1 MAAYKLAI
9 DTGGTFTDF
18 CLLGEHGDFYLT
30 KEPSTPDAPSRAI
43 VSGIKK
49 ITQQTGID
57 PGRINLLLHGT
68 TVATNAILEQKGAR
82 LALITTRGF
91 RDVIYIG
98 RQNRPHLYNFRVLKP
113 PPLLPRRLV
122 LEVTERVL
130 ADGTVQ
136 IPLQD
141 AEIQSVLAQVQAAG
155 VESVAVCLLHAY
167 INPVHEIMLKNALEQ
182 QLPHLSVSISAD
194 VLPEIREYERTS
206 TTVINALVK
215 PLTDKYIRRLEKELT
230 TTGVNSELFIMQS
243 SGGVIPASH
252 AREQCAQIVLS
263 GPAGGVLAGVY
274 LANLTGYKNL
284 ITADMGGTSMDI
296 CLIQNG
302 VSRFTTEG
310 AIGGYPLRLP
320 MLDIHTIGAGGG
332 SIAWVDTGGALRVG
346 PQSAGS
352 VPGPA
357 CYGLGSKDP
366 TVTDANLLLGRL
378 DPADLTGVKTL
389 KPELAARS
397 VREKISQPLGLTLE
411 EAAEGII
418 RVVNANM
425 VRAIRLVSVQKGYD
439 PRDFTLAA
447 LGGACPLQAAE
458 LARELGIPRVLVPP
472 YSGVASA
479 WGMLSADV
487 RHNYLKTYMANVT
500 PAVCAELNDRFNA
513 LTGQGRRDLAREGFT
528 EPEMHF
534 TRLLDI
540 RYQGQSY
547 ALTLSIPANALIEAD
562 MQIILRRFHRLHQQR
577 YGYCRED
584 APVQITAL
592 RLMATGALPQMPH
605 LIQTG
610 TKEVKS
616 SGTRQVY
623 LSGKRHTVPVYARR
637 QIGPGWRTEGP
648 AVITQA
654 DTTTLLWPGDRAYC
668 DRWGNILIET
678 KVHANEYE

>member
-1 MAAYKLAI
+1 MTAYKLAI

-18 CLLGEHGDFYLT
+18 CLLGENGDLYIS
-30 KEPSTPDAPSRAI
+30 KEPSTPADPSRAI
-43 VSGIKK
+43 LTGIKN
-49 ITQQTGID
+49 ITQKTGID

-98 RQNRPHLYNFRVLKP
+98 RQNRPHLYDSRVLKP
-113 PPLLPRRLV
+113 PPLLPRQLV

-136 IPLQD
+136 VALQE
-141 AEIQSVLAQVQAAG
+141 AEIQSVLAQIQEAG

-167 INPVHEIMLKNALEQ
+167 MNPVHEIMLKNALQQ
-182 QLPHLSVSISAD
+182 QLPHLSVTISSEI
-194 VLPEIREYERTS
+194 LPEIREYERTS

-215 PLTDKYIRRLEKELT
+215 PLTDKYIGRLEKELA
-230 TTGVNSELFIMQS
+230 TTGVKSELFIMQS
-243 SGGVIPASH
+243 SGGVIPASR
-252 AREQCAQIVLS
+252 AREQSARIALS
-263 GPAGGVLAGVY
+263 GPAGGVLAGIY
-274 LANLTGYKNL
+274 LARLTGNKNL

-320 MLDIHTIGAGGG
+320 ILDIHTIGAGGG
-332 SIAWVDTGGALRVG
+332 SVAWVDAGGALRVG

-357 CYGLGSKDP
+357 CYGLGGIEP

-378 DPADLTGVKTL
+378 DPADLAGVKTL

-397 VREKISQPLGLTLE
+397 VRDQISAPLGLTLE

-425 VRAIRLVSVQKGYD
+425 VRAIRLISVQKGYD
-439 PRDFTLAA
+439 LRDFTLAA
-447 LGGACPLQAAE
+447 LGGACPLQAVE

-472 YSGVASA
+472 YPGVASA

-487 RHNYLKTYMANVT
+487 RHDYSVTHLTALT
-500 PAVCAELNDRFNA
+500 PAARTEINDRFAA
-513 LTGQGRRDLAREGFT
+513 LTVQGRSDLAREGFT
-528 EPEMHF
+528 EPEMRF
-534 TRLLDI
+534 TRLVDI
-540 RYQGQSY
+540 CYQGQSY
-547 ALTLSIPANALIEAD
+547 ALTLSIPGNDLIEAD
-562 MQIILRRFHRLHQQR
+562 IQIIIRRFHHLHQQS
-577 YGYCRED
+577 YGYCREN

-592 RLMATGALPQMPH
+592 RLVATGALPQIPQ
-605 LIQTG
+605 ITPAG
-610 TKEVKS
+610 GREVS
-616 SGTRQVY
+616 NSGTRQVY
-623 LSGKRHTVPVYARR
+623 LSGAHHAVPVYARR
-637 QIGPGWRTEGP
+637 QISPGWRTEGP
-648 AVITQA
+648 AIITQD
-654 DTTTLLWPGDRAYC
+654 DTTILLWPGYHAYC
-668 DRWGNILIET
+668 DRWGNIIIEM
-678 KVHANEYE
+678 KVTRYA